1 MLRKILQAERDQVAD
16 YARVNDAITSAETEI
31 AALKKRNFGPDEM
44 RIAIVTIRDRAI
56 LTIRDVR
63 KNMARRADEA
73 KNVQV
78 SLTDD
83 FVRQR
88 LRFAKDDVAEADLR
102 ACLFAT
108 LERTPTYSLLD
119 HLRKAIEAED
129 VARAESIRFEFQSRD
144 DRHEYAAT
152 FGMILAKLAP
162 LDPAEMRKRLANIRN
177 AAEMADARIT
187 DLFAGTRGSI
197 AALKPASRGP

>member
-73 KNVQV
+73 LPVLR
-78 SLTDD
+78 SCRL
-83 FVRQR
+83 VRVR
-88 LRFAKDDVAEADLR
+88 LDRK
-102 ACLFAT
+102 AT
-108 LERTPTYSLLD
+108 SISLLVV
-119 HLRKAIEAED
+119 IG
-129 VARAESIRFEFQSRD
+129 VRADGQ
-144 DRHEYAAT
+144 
-152 FGMILAKLAP
+152 K
-162 LDPAEMRKRLANIRN
+162 
-177 AAEMADARIT
+177 
-187 DLFAGTRGSI
+187 
-197 AALKPASRGP
+197 

>member
-16 YARVNDAITSAETEI
+16 YARVNAAITSAETKI
-31 AALKKRNFGPDEM
+31 AALKTRNFGPDEM

-73 KNVQV
+73 GNLQE

-88 LRFAKDDVAEADLR
+88 LRFAKDDVTDADLR
-102 ACLFAT
+102 ASLFAT

-152 FGMILAKLAP
+152 FGKILAKLAP
-162 LDPAEMRKRLANIRN
+162 LDRAEMRKRLANIRN

-197 AALKPASRGP
+197 AALKPGP